1 MIILSFALSCLE
13 DYSLSANA
21 SFDNAYKG
29 GVTIDTNGGTT
40 VTCEVGSWGN
50 SGGWDNTPIVN
61 NGSIS
66 AKVNSPQDKT
76 EQMIGLSYKTSEA
89 KAQNMSY
96 NLIDYAWYFRFTDRT
111 INFC

>member
-1 MIILSFALSCLE
+1 
-13 DYSLSANA
+13 
-21 SFDNAYKG
+21 
-29 GVTIDTNGGTT
+29 
-40 VTCEVGSWGN
+40 VGAWGN
-50 SGGWDNTPIVN
+50 SGVWDNTPIVN

-96 NLIDYAWYFRFTDRT
+96 NLIDYAWYFRFSDGIVGLPSIYWYLISVVNTEES
-111 INFC
+111 

>member
-1 MIILSFALSCLE
+1 
-13 DYSLSANA
+13 
-21 SFDNAYKG
+21 
-29 GVTIDTNGGTT
+29 
-40 VTCEVGSWGN
+40 VGAWGN
-50 SGGWDNTPIVN
+50 SGVWDNTPIVN

-96 NLIDYAWYFRFTDRT
+96 NLIDYAWYFRFSDGLAYVRVNN
-111 INFC
+111 INNSSYTALDVDIWCGKVGIVGLPSIYWYLISVVNTEAS

>member
-1 MIILSFALSCLE
+1 MSLGEKLLKAVSVRAVFSAL
-13 DYSLSANA
+13 
-21 SFDNAYKG
+21 
-29 GVTIDTNGGTT
+29 
-40 VTCEVGSWGN
+40 VTCAGNVSPGN
-50 SGGWDNTPIVN
+50 SGVWDNTPIVN

-96 NLIDYAWYFRFTDRT
+96 NLIDYAWYFHKGYIIIKASCVR
-111 INFC
+111 